1 MGFFSFLGDVAKSV
15 GNAVHEKAEEVK
27 FGAESYASQYS
38 EDELFEK
45 AAYAM
50 RDKEMT
56 EWMICCTALKKFGYS
71 QDEIKERVRRY
82 M

>member
-1 MGFFSFLGDVAKSV
+1 MGLFDFIGDVAKAV
-15 GNAVHEKAEEVK
+15 GNKVHEKAEEVK

-45 AAYAM
+45 AADAM

-71 QDEIKERVRRY
+71 QEEIKERVRRY
-82 M
+82 L